1 MSKQLDS
8 ILFIET
14 KDLAQAILSK
24 DAVRVVIG
32 SKPQEDDFLRN
43 ANPEMIERMI
53 VSTNV
58 VVLGTCYKRHAVT
71 REYKAGKDQCELIKF
86 AVFPMLPNLEDK
98 IEFQWFKEKDKDWQL
113 PLVFHRVVPKC
124 AKALL

>member
-14 KDLAQAILSK
+14 QDLAQAILSR

-32 SKPQEDDFLRN
+32 SKTLEDDFLRN
-43 ANPEMIERMI
+43 ATAEMIERMI
-53 VSTNV
+53 TESNAVTI
-58 VVLGTCYKRHAVT
+58 GTCHKRHAVT
-71 REYKAGKDQCELIKF
+71 REYKPGKVQCELTKF

-124 AKALL
+124 TKVLL